1 MPKSVCNLWRVDPLL
16 GLLGSC
22 YSTGSPWLVGGRDLA
37 PSGAHFATRVDK
49 LLAMHHPRMWMHS
62 RLPMQQAQRFSAAAP
77 KPLKCFV
84 ELISDTM

>member
-16 GLLGSC
+16 GLLESC
-22 YSTGSPWLVGGRDLA
+22 YSTGSPCLVGGRDLA
-37 PSGAHFATRVDK
+37 LRVPRVDK